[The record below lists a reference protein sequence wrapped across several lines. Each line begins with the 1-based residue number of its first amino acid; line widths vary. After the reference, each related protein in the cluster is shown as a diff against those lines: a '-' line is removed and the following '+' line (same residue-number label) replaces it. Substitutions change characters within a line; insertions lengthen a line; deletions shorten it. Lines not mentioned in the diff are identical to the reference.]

1 MTVATDLQD
10 IVAEISVHIAEG
22 RQIGRVELEK
32 LRRNVSAVAA
42 EARAEARRIGE
53 ARLSVLT
60 LVDAIDTAV
69 VDLPGLSRRTRERL
83 TAIGGEAA

>member
-32 LRRNVSAVAA
+32 LRRNVSAAA
-42 EARAEARRIGE
+42 TEARAEARRIAEG
-53 ARLSVLT
+53 RRSTLN
-60 LVDAIDTAV
+60 LVDAIDAAI

-83 TAIGGEAA
+83 KAIGGEEA